1 MKSLRSVLLA
11 AATGVATIGA
21 LGAVPAV
28 HAQGVSELTIPIED
42 WALRDVV
49 SNVQVSPDGK
59 HVLVLMSPAKTADN
73 LLLIYATDDMSKPLR
88 TLNAEPMEIIQAQ
101 WVNDNYIFGT
111 AWQQRRSKV
120 RGPED
125 DTRDYK
131 GFSYSLSANK
141 FRDLPGNFGL
151 ASLLPNDPDHIIV
164 ETGTAILDT
173 SGVDPF
179 ASFRPRSYYK
189 FNLSNGQRELILKGS
204 EKFRSA
210 SFDDEGRPRWTQGI
224 DPGTQ
229 ELITYYRGENDNS
242 WKELSRFDRDDHSNL
257 YRSLSGFMGPVGF
270 DPDNP
275 SVGYIIDTRD
285 EDKASLWEFNFDTG
299 QYGEKLA
306 GTDQADIMGVQRHSM
321 PGNDRIVAAM
331 YPWDK
336 MQRIWFD
343 GEEQALYEA
352 LEAQIPFA
360 HQLSISSRSR
370 DGKTMIVRNSG
381 PRDPGSFWLVN
392 NGRLVK
398 LGSRNP
404 LIKSEELADVEF
416 IRYPSR
422 DGQLTIPAYFMKPK
436 GEGPF
441 PLVVRHNG
449 GPHVNGM
456 VGWDEWSQML
466 VNAGYA
472 VVHPQNRISTG
483 WGQKHFDLGY
493 GEHGLAMQDDKDD
506 AALYLIEKGIV
517 DPNRVAFFGWSYG
530 GYAALVAAQRENQI
544 YQCAIAGAAVADPAK
559 SYRERRSP
567 YGPKAIDDWAQRR
580 GMIGINPVK
589 DVEKTNIPLMMVHGD
604 VDRRVEPYHMEDYKA
619 AMERAGLIGP
629 TVTLLDAD
637 GNAIKSEESAT
648 ASRTT
653 SYAPQ
658 QANYTPTHRFVT
670 LKGAD
675 HFFNTLMYNHQEQL
689 YTSLLSFLEKDCGPN
704 GL

>member
-1 MKSLRSVLLA
+1 MKSVRSILLA
-11 AATGVATIGA
+11 AAASVAAIGVA
-21 LGAVPAV
+21 PAV
-28 HAQGVSELTIPIED
+28 SAQGASELTIPIED

-49 SNVQVSPDGK
+49 SSVQVSPDGK
-59 HVLVLMSPAKTADN
+59 HVLVLMLPSKNDENILQIYKTE
-73 LLLIYATDDMSKPLR
+73 DMSKPFR
-88 TLNAEPMEIIQAQ
+88 TLNADPMEIIQVQ
-101 WVNDNYIFGT
+101 WVSDNYIFGT
-111 AWQQRRSKV
+111 AWQQNRSKV
-120 RGPED
+120 KGPED

-131 GFSYSLSANK
+131 GFSYNLESNEFK
-141 FRDLPGNFGL
+141 DLPGNFGL
-151 ASLLPNDPDHIIV
+151 ANLLPNEPDHILV
-164 ETGTAILDT
+164 ESGTAIPDT

-179 ASFRPRSYYK
+179 AAFRPRSYYK
-189 FNLSNGQRELILKGS
+189 FNLKNGRRELVLRGS
-204 EKFRSA
+204 EKYRSA
-210 SFDDEGRPRWTQGI
+210 SFDNEGRPRWTRGV
-224 DPGTQ
+224 DPGTK
-229 ELITYYRGENDNS
+229 ELITYYRGEGDNS
-242 WKELSRFDRDDHSNL
+242 WKELSRFDQDDHENL

-275 SVGYIIDTRD
+275 NIGYVIDTRD
-285 EDKASLWEFNFDTG
+285 EDKASLWEFNFATG

-306 GTDQADIMGVQRHSM
+306 GTNQADIMGVQRHSM
-321 PGNDRIVAAM
+321 PGNDRIVAALF
-331 YPWDK
+331 PWDK
-336 MQRIWFD
+336 MTRIWFD
-343 GEEQALYEA
+343 AEEQALYEA
-352 LEAQIPFA
+352 LEAQIPYA
-360 HQLSISSRSR
+360 HQVSISSRSR

-381 PRDPGSFWLVN
+381 PRDPGSFWLVKD
-392 NGRLVK
+392 GRMTK

-422 DGQLTIPAYFMKPK
+422 DGKLTIPAYFMKPK

-567 YGPKAIDDWAQRR
+567 YGAKAIDDWAQRR
-580 GMIGINPVK
+580 GMIGINPIE
-589 DVEKTNIPLMMVHGD
+589 DVDKVNIPLMMVHGD
-604 VDRRVEPYHMEDYKA
+604 VDRRVEPYHMADFKK
-619 AMERAGLIGP
+619 AMEEAGKIGP
-629 TVTLLDAD
+629 AVYVLDEN
-637 GNAIKSEESAT
+637 GKPVSGEEAAKASAT
-648 ASRTT
+648 VSA
-653 SYAPQ
+653 APQ
-658 QANYTPTHRFVT
+658 QTNYTPTHKFVT
-670 LKGAD
+670 LEGAD

-689 YTSLLSFLEKDCGPN
+689 YVSLLSFLENDCGPG